1 MKCIKDQEVS
11 VINKTLLKQKVEV
24 DENGL
29 KGSLTISRVRKYQP
43 YADNIKINGKTPE
56 NWEIEILFNG
66 KLKGKLDKLEW
77 FSSEILD
84 KKNVSK
90 IRVNKIIKRNLV
102 KILQRIFLIRTIK
115 ELGIGKIEVQDNGK
129 NHDQENTRLIL

>member
-11 VINKTLLKQKVEV
+11 VINKTLLNQKVEV

-43 YADNIKINGKTPE
+43 YTDNIKINGKTPE
-56 NWEIEILFNG
+56 NWEIEILFKG

-84 KKNVSK
+84 RKNVSK
-90 IRVNKIIKRNLV
+90 IRVNKIIKRQLYNFV
-102 KILQRIFLIRTIK
+102 
-115 ELGIGKIEVQDNGK
+115 E
-129 NHDQENTRLIL
+129 TRLLFWGISDFKIKKVIWV

>member
-90 IRVNKIIKRNLV
+90 IRVNKIIKRKLYNFV
-102 KILQRIFLIRTIK
+102 
-115 ELGIGKIEVQDNGK
+115 E
-129 NHDQENTRLIL
+129 TRLLFWGISDFKIKKVIWV

>member
-56 NWEIEILFNG
+56 NWEIEILFKG
-66 KLKGKLDKLEW
+66 KLKGKLYKLEW
-77 FSSEILD
+77 FSSEVLD
-84 KKNVSK
+84 RKNVSK
-90 IRVNKIIKRNLV
+90 IRVNKIIKRKLYNFV
-102 KILQRIFLIRTIK
+102 
-115 ELGIGKIEVQDNGK
+115 E
-129 NHDQENTRLIL
+129 TRLLFWGISDFKIKKVIWV

>member
-24 DENGL
+24 DDNGL
-29 KGSLTISRVRKYQP
+29 KGFLTISRVRKYQP

-90 IRVNKIIKRNLV
+90 IRVNKIIKRKLYNFV
-102 KILQRIFLIRTIK
+102 
-115 ELGIGKIEVQDNGK
+115 E
-129 NHDQENTRLIL
+129 TRLLFWGISDYKIKKVTWV

>member
-84 KKNVSK
+84 RKNVSK
-90 IRVNKIIKRNLV
+90 IRVNKIIKRKLYNFV
-102 KILQRIFLIRTIK
+102 
-115 ELGIGKIEVQDNGK
+115 E
-129 NHDQENTRLIL
+129 TRLLFWGISDFKIKKVIWV

>member
-11 VINKTLLKQKVEV
+11 VINKTLLKQKVEI

-56 NWEIEILFNG
+56 NWEIEIIFNG
-66 KLKGKLDKLEW
+66 LLKGKLDKVEW
-77 FSSEILD
+77 FSSEILER
-84 KKNVSK
+84 KNVSK
-90 IRVNKIIKRNLV
+90 IRVNKIIKRKLYNFV
-102 KILQRIFLIRTIK
+102 
-115 ELGIGKIEVQDNGK
+115 E
-129 NHDQENTRLIL
+129 TRLLFWGISDYKIKKVTWV

>member
-56 NWEIEILFNG
+56 NWEIEILFKG

-84 KKNVSK
+84 RKNVSK
-90 IRVNKIIKRNLV
+90 IRVNKIIKRKLYNFV
-102 KILQRIFLIRTIK
+102 
-115 ELGIGKIEVQDNGK
+115 E
-129 NHDQENTRLIL
+129 TRLLFWGISDFKIKKVIWV